1 MNTSPLPARRR
12 VLLVAWFLREDR
24 RWLATY
30 LDPAR
35 YDVEMVGTQLPVRFE
50 TFIRATGETARLEYW
65 NWAPMRLPD
74 EFFAS
79 PSGADGWKIT
89 TVESYE
95 AWLSANRSERFRQV
109 PIILPVLLHGR
120 PR

>member
-1 MNTSPLPARRR
+1 MDVYRLTDDRGRRT
-12 VLLVAWFLREDR
+12 VWVSGDE
-24 RWLATY
+24 Y
-30 LDPAR
+30 
-35 YDVEMVGTQLPVRFE
+35 QLPVRFE